1 MDNLIVGCGDTGI
14 RVAARAVAAGE
25 RVTGVVRTAASAQ
38 CVRAVGAQ
46 ALVCDLDDAND
57 SLAQWPSCDRLF
69 YFAPPPRQGECDTRV
84 QRVVAGLGRPPAHV
98 VYIST
103 SGVYGDCGEAWV
115 DEQRPPAPVTA
126 RAKRRLDAEQ
136 QLQAWQR
143 ATVILRTP
151 GIYGPGRLPIQRLRA
166 ATPVVNE
173 AESGWTNRIHIDDLA
188 AIAWQAGQQHWP
200 HTIYHA
206 CDGQPTRMHVFYDA
220 LAALLDLP
228 SPPRVDWATAQRQ
241 FSAMRLSFL
250 RESRRLS
257 NARLC
262 HDFGYRFVFSDFR
275 TGLAASLPA
284 ESSR

>member
-1 MDNLIVGCGDTGI
+1 MLAQSALGAGAQLFRNQFEESIASGGPDGAWAFVRAAAAAGTSAHGVSPGAGDASASRKLRMDNLIVGCGDTGH
-14 RVAARAVAAGE
+14 RVAARAGAAGE
-25 RVTGVVRTAASAQ
+25 LVTGVARTAASAQ

-151 GIYGPGRLPIQRLRA
+151 GIYGPSRLPTQRLRA
-166 ATPVVNE
+166 ATPIVNE
-173 AESGWTNRIHIDDLA
+173 AESGWTNRIHI
-188 AIAWQAGQQHWP
+188 
-200 HTIYHA
+200 
-206 CDGQPTRMHVFYDA
+206 
-220 LAALLDLP
+220 
-228 SPPRVDWATAQRQ
+228 
-241 FSAMRLSFL
+241 
-250 RESRRLS
+250 
-257 NARLC
+257 
-262 HDFGYRFVFSDFR
+262 
-275 TGLAASLPA
+275 
-284 ESSR
+284 